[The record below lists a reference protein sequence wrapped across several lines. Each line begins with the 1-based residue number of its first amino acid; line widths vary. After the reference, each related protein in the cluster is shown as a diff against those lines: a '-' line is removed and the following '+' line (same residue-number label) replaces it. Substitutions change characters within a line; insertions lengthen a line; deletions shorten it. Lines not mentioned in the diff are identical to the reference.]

1 LKYQYEFLRQ
11 LSADPANIV
20 IGLARD
26 VAKVKATVDADLNRS
41 NVHIVHGDLDS
52 YDSFKVSLAWSILRL
67 TLTTGD
73 RKQLRQSPTSLVAA
87 SII

>member
-11 LSADPANIV
+11 LSADPVNIV

-87 SII
+87 STI